1 LEHLN
6 NRVLWT
12 GILLV
17 LMLVLTGGSSVL
29 VVISYS
35 GAAEEDVWTATS
47 KEHAEDVIR
56 VELVLSKVL
65 LVPLLE
71 TLLTPMLIVNLSL
84 LRII

>member
-1 LEHLN
+1 
-6 NRVLWT
+6 
-12 GILLV
+12 
-17 LMLVLTGGSSVL
+17 MLVLTGRSPVL
-29 VVISYS
+29 VVVSHS
-35 GAAEEDVWTATS
+35 GAAKENVWTPTS